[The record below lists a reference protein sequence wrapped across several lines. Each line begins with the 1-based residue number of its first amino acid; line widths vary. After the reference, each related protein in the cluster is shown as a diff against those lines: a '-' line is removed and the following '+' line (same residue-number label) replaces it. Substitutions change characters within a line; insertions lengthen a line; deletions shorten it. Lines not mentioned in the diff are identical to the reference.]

1 MKRLVIALAMLAA
14 TAAPAQQVLN
24 LRDADIRAF
33 IQDASRV
40 TGRTFIIDARVQGKV
55 SVVTERALSR
65 SEYFEVFLS
74 TLRANGLVAVPTSG
88 GAYRIQPLDTAAAQ
102 PGRVGSAGAARNQ
115 FVTEVIRLR
124 SIDAASAVETIRP
137 LVSREGSVTAN
148 KAGNSLVIAD
158 FADNIRRIRELVR
171 RIDNDNILTRVIP
184 LKNAGARE
192 IATSLGALAG
202 AGGSTPVSVVAIDS
216 SNSIALRGDA
226 PTVSRFA
233 EIIADLDRRAAAGSE
248 IRVIFLQHADAEKL
262 VPVLQQL
269 AGQSVSSV
277 MPQIVGAVASST
289 STPVPTATTSSVATV
304 GNGKTV
310 IARYEG
316 INAIIISAPADVQR
330 TLGEVIRQLDTRRE
344 QVLVEAIIVEISD
357 NAARKLGIQLL
368 AGGPNGGGF
377 TTYSNVTPPIVPIAA
392 GLLQNQLSGGTTTTT
407 TVNGTTTTTT
417 SGNSN
422 GSTLLQGALS
432 AINSATGGTLGGAIR
447 LGGNAYFGAI
457 LNAVSQDNQSNL
469 LSTPSVVTLD
479 NQEAKLLVGQEVP
492 VTTGEKLGGNF
503 DNAFRTVSRQNV
515 GIQLEVKPQ
524 IGEGGSI
531 KLFLRQEVSSIAGA
545 VSNNSADLIL
555 NKREI
560 QTTMTVDDGQIM
572 AIGGLLDDNERR
584 TVEKTPFLGDIPVLG
599 ELFKSRSRTR
609 GKTNLMVFI
618 RPTIMRTAE
627 DARRLAEQRYGYIRN
642 QQLKERPDREPTI
655 DELLRD
661 YMGIQPPISDS
672 TTSDS
677 TSGAAQSASG
687 TADATAAP
695 SQVPEPITIVPDN
708 RRSGVIRSVELPPS
722 RRKSSD
728 PN

>member
-1 MKRLVIALAMLAA
+1 MKRVALVVALLIAS
-14 TAAPAQQVLN
+14 AAPAQQILN

-40 TGRTFIIDARVQGKV
+40 TGRTFIIDSRVQGKV

-74 TLRANGLVAVPTSG
+74 TLRANGLVAVPTAG
-88 GAYRIQPLDTAAAQ
+88 GAYRIQPLDTASSQ
-102 PGRVGSAGAARNQ
+102 PGRVGSSGAARNQ

-148 KAGNSLVIAD
+148 KAGNSLVVAD
-158 FADNIRRIRELVR
+158 FADNVRRVRELVR
-171 RIDNDNILTRVIP
+171 RIDNDNVLTRVIP
-184 LKNAGARE
+184 LRNAGARE
-192 IATSLGALAG
+192 IATSLATLAG
-202 AGGSTPVSVVAIDS
+202 AGGASPVSVVAIDS

-233 EIIADLDRRAAAGSE
+233 DIVADLDKRAAAGAE
-248 IRVIFLQHADAEKL
+248 IRVVFLQHADAEKL
-262 VPVLQQL
+262 LPVLQQL
-269 AGQSVSSV
+269 AGQ
-277 MPQIVGAVASST
+277 AVASV
-289 STPVPTATTSSVATV
+289 TPQVVGAGSGLPSPVATTSPTASG

-330 TLGEVIRQLDTRRE
+330 TLGEVVRQLDTRRE

-377 TTYSNVTPPIVPIAA
+377 TTYSNVTPPIVPIAG

-432 AINSATGGTLGGAIR
+432 AINSATGGTLGGAIK
-447 LGGNAYFGAI
+447 LGANAYLGAI

-492 VTTGEKLGGNF
+492 VTTGERLGGNF

-545 VSNNSADLIL
+545 VTNNSSDLIL

-584 TVEKTPFLGDIPVLG
+584 TLEKTPLLGDIPLVG

-618 RPTIMRTAE
+618 RPTILRTAE
-627 DARRLAEQRYGYIRN
+627 DARKLAEQRYGYIRN
-642 QQLKERPDREPTI
+642 QQLTERPEREPTI

-661 YMGIQPPISDS
+661 YMGIEPPIG
-672 TTSDS
+672 
-677 TSGAAQSASG
+677 GAAGGDVVPLASPVPVPSAPIQ
-687 TADATAAP
+687 AKP
-695 SQVPEPITIVPDN
+695 VFVPET
-708 RRSGVIRSVELPPS
+708 RSSGVIRPVDLPPS